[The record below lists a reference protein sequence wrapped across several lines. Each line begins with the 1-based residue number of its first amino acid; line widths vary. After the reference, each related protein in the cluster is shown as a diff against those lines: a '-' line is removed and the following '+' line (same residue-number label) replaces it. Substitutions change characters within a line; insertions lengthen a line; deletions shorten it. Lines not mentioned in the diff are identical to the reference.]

1 MTTAALSFTPRQ
13 RRAFGLL
20 VASEIK
26 IAIRRPVG
34 LLVAVGIPF
43 VLLVIFGSIPATTR
57 PDKALGGI
65 SFFNLYVP
73 TLMVFVLI
81 AVGLAGLPQ
90 QLATYRQQGVL
101 RRMSTTPVPPSW
113 LLAAQ
118 TTVSLIL
125 AVIGIGILLGAG
137 AGAFGLALPHDVG
150 GYLVSLVAL
159 VLTAVATIGLGLLV
173 ASVAKTPQIAQALTL
188 FFSRWRSSP
197 ACTYRFRR
205 STRSWSPTFPRCS
218 RPEPA
223 STRSTPRS
231 PATAR
236 ASSRLLVLVVWAVG
250 SCVAAVVSSGGSD
263 QMRPGGSYVPDRR
276 ADTARGGVRGKREQ
290 AQALRPAP
298 SAAGSWPY
306 PNADLANTRVAP
318 GSTITSQNV
327 TRLRQAWTF
336 KLSGSA
342 AKGVGGAGALAM
354 NPIVSG
360 GVVYIQDLD
369 ANVYAVAL
377 TTGKLEWEH
386 QFNRPV
392 KSGPGP
398 NGVAVA
404 GGVVYGDS
412 AYSVF
417 ALNAHTGKTLWVD
430 NRLLST
436 GQGSFEIQPQVAG
449 GRVYVASASAPRRA
463 AACCSA

>member
-57 PDKALGGI
+57 PDAALGGI

-81 AVGLAGLPQ
+81 AVGLGGLPQ

-159 VLTAVATIGLGLLV
+159 VLTAVATLGLGLLV
-173 ASVAKTPQIAQALTL
+173 AAVAKTPQIAQARSRRFCST
-188 FFSRWRSSP
+188 RWRSSP
-197 ACTYRFRR
+197 ACTSRSRR
-205 STRSWSPTFPRCS
+205 STRRSSPTSPRCC
-218 RPEPA
+218 RPAPA
-223 STRSTPRS
+223 STRFTPRS
-231 PATAR
+231 AATTR
-236 ASSRLLVLVVWAVG
+236 ASSRC
-250 SCVAAVVSSGGSD
+250 SCS
-263 QMRPGGSYVPDRR
+263 RPGRSAR
-276 ADTARGGVRGKREQ
+276 A
-290 AQALRPAP
+290 
-298 SAAGSWPY
+298 
-306 PNADLANTRVAP
+306 
-318 GSTITSQNV
+318 
-327 TRLRQAWTF
+327 
-336 KLSGSA
+336 
-342 AKGVGGAGALAM
+342 
-354 NPIVSG
+354 
-360 GVVYIQDLD
+360 
-369 ANVYAVAL
+369 
-377 TTGKLEWEH
+377 
-386 QFNRPV
+386 
-392 KSGPGP
+392 
-398 NGVAVA
+398 
-404 GGVVYGDS
+404 
-412 AYSVF
+412 
-417 ALNAHTGKTLWVD
+417 
-430 NRLLST
+430 
-436 GQGSFEIQPQVAG
+436 
-449 GRVYVASASAPRRA
+449 
-463 AACCSA
+463 